1 MPLLG
6 NTVGNIIVTGI
17 VTWTLQRRIALATRL
32 LRGLKCYHITAAGAD
47 ASELV
52 HNTPTQRPSKQ
63 QAAKARKRDAD
74 LGEAGSVTSMPASI
88 AQIEASAFYSQLDTL
103 LTGSP
108 LNFFPALFATIIIAV
123 ALQSLFMVTMATNLS
138 PSFDKWCSLF
148 FALLSG
154 AAAASMLLVAPRGL
168 LNIDTTGAT
177 RALSHASASVLSQR
191 GWEPD
196 AQVQHGQ
203 GAGVQP
209 VALEVALALLGA
221 VLGGLLLT
229 PIMRIMRSFATA
241 LEVPEWATQQL
252 RFPAWLPFSLNLNLM
267 LPALAM
273 IVWVNPLF
281 QEPLGIPQAWMPGIK
296 AGVLTSISLV
306 QLANSRSL
314 VQSYLDTGLKQ
325 WHTLKH
331 GSLGRAAAAGTA
343 TGAVIKKKLMIVNGL
358 FVKVRLAVC

>member
-1 MPLLG
+1 MSLVPAAVANYLLG
-6 NTVGNIIVTGI
+6 VVY
-17 VTWTLQRRIALATRL
+17 Q
-32 LRGLKCYHITAAGAD
+32 
-47 ASELV
+47 
-52 HNTPTQRPSKQ
+52 
-63 QAAKARKRDAD
+63 
-74 LGEAGSVTSMPASI
+74 
-88 AQIEASAFYSQLDTL
+88 

-148 FALLSG
+148 FAVLSG
-154 AAAASMLLVAPRGL
+154 AAAASVLLVAPRGL

-177 RALSHASASVLSQR
+177 RAFSHASAAVLSQR

-209 VALEVALALLGA
+209 VVLEVGLALLGA

-252 RFPAWLPFSLNLNLM
+252 RYPAWLPFSLNLNLM

-306 QLANSRSL
+306 QLANTRSL
-314 VQSYLDTGLKQ
+314 VQSYLDIGLKQ

-343 TGAVIKKKLMIVNGL
+343 TGAVIKKKLMVVNGL
-358 FVKVRLAVC
+358 FVKVAIQCLSPPTILLGCAMIIMQPNQDGVLPSRGKAKPAEILQIPISFWICIADFCGWWTCTCWFAVSVASLSLIRLGLLQA